1 MVRQWIANPRSPD
14 AIEHFLAVHQSRT
27 LSKSEKI
34 DALRLLE
41 MQRQALLMFT
51 SCGWFFE
58 EISRPEGTQILRYA
72 GRALEL
78 AGEVA
83 GIQLEMNK
91 QLSRSIFYIINHFIT
106 CNSCENLYLS

>member
-1 MVRQWIANPRSPD
+1 MRFRDRNFSANPWQTRDDYIAVILDSIPD
-14 AIEHFLAVHQSRT
+14 TDFEHFLAVHQSRT

-72 GRALEL
+72 GLPW
-78 AGEVA
+78 
-83 GIQLEMNK
+83 N
-91 QLSRSIFYIINHFIT
+91 
-106 CNSCENLYLS
+106 